1 MNELSHTVL
10 VFGGTRGIGAAIS
23 QRLAPAYNVFV
34 ASRNI
39 RGSYGTLSN
48 NFIACDIRDG
58 EQVDSLFKQLTQRQV
73 TVDIVINS
81 AGVGSAFDPLEPNS
95 QRWSEMLNT
104 NVTGLANELSSVLRL
119 SPAVSTFIHISS
131 IAGKRLSPFPEYLLY
146 SVSKI
151 AAEQLLIGM
160 RNLQEVLNRDLRI
173 VCVSPGFVR
182 NNEFAEH
189 FYGAGVVP
197 AGRHDD
203 PFVLDPFDV
212 AEVVAELVDTQKVWI
227 TDVTVMR
234 RMGLA

>member
-1 MNELSHTVL
+1 MNELSRTVL
-10 VFGGTRGIGAAIS
+10 IFGGSRGIGAAIA
-23 QRLAPAYNVFV
+23 QRLLPAYHVFV
-34 ASRNI
+34 ASRNFRAPDGI
-39 RGSYGTLSN
+39 VPD

-58 EQVDSLFKQLTQRQV
+58 KQVDSLFKQLARRQV
-73 TVDIVINS
+73 AVDIVINS
-81 AGVGSAFDPLEPNS
+81 AGVGSAFDPLEPHS
-95 QRWSEMLNT
+95 QRWSEMLDT

-119 SPAVSTFIHISS
+119 APVVSTFIHVSS

-160 RNLQEVLNRDLRI
+160 RSLPEVLDRDLRI

-189 FYGAGVVP
+189 FYGSRVVP
-197 AGRHDD
+197 PGRYDD
-203 PFVLDPFDV
+203 PFALDPLDV
-212 AEVVAELVDTQKVWI
+212 AEVVAELVGTQSVWI

>member
-1 MNELSHTVL
+1 M
-10 VFGGTRGIGAAIS
+10 
-23 QRLAPAYNVFV
+23 
-34 ASRNI
+34 
-39 RGSYGTLSN
+39 
-48 NFIACDIRDG
+48 
-58 EQVDSLFKQLTQRQV
+58 
-73 TVDIVINS
+73 
-81 AGVGSAFDPLEPNS
+81 
-95 QRWSEMLNT
+95 
-104 NVTGLANELSSVLRL
+104 LRL

-131 IAGKRLSPFPEYLLY
+131 IAGKQLSPFPEYLLY

-197 AGRHDD
+197 PGRYDD

-227 TDVTVMR
+227 TDVTVIR